1 MLSISAQIYSS
12 ASLFYYPDNIM
23 KNHKLSL
30 TVIILTATF
39 FINGCEEPPQTIV
52 ASSRP
57 VKTIVIGGAAT
68 DDTRSFPAVVDAIQ
82 KADISFRVDGKI
94 QKILVKE
101 GSEVKKGQLLA
112 ELDPTDFK
120 ITLKDRQASYDTA
133 KANYDRAVTL
143 VEKGAISKVDHDNI
157 RAKFHTAS
165 ANLKTAE
172 QNLAYT
178 ELKANFDGYIAKR
191 HVENFEEVV
200 PSQTIFSLQDVS
212 ALKIQVDIPENLM
225 ILVNENQKGKR
236 NLRAVFDNISDH
248 EFPLSFLETATKA
261 DPNTKTF
268 KVTLKMDAPDKYNI
282 LPGMT
287 ATVFAD
293 LFGTESQADIALPV
307 SAVIS
312 DNEKQAT
319 VWVVDEKTMTVNPK
333 KVTPGVM
340 VGNTMQVKGL
350 KPGDRV
356 VVAGAPFLR
365 NDMKVTLL
373 ETGEQAE

>member
-1 MLSISAQIYSS
+1 M
-12 ASLFYYPDNIM
+12 DTR
-23 KNHKLSL
+23 KLSFATL
-30 TVIILTATF
+30 TLALSF
-39 FINGCEEPPQTIV
+39 FLSACEKPPQTFV

-57 VKTIVIGGAAT
+57 VKTIVIGGNISG
-68 DDTRSFPAVVDAIQ
+68 DTRSFPAVVDAIQ

-101 GSEVKKGQLLA
+101 GDEVKKGQLLA

-120 ITLKDRQASYDTA
+120 ITLNDRQASYDTA

-143 VEKGAISKVDHDNI
+143 VKKGAISKVDHDNI
-157 RAKFHTAS
+157 RANFHTAT
-165 ANLKTAE
+165 ANLNTAK

-178 ELKANFDGYIAKR
+178 RLKANFDGYIAKR

-200 PSQTIFSLQDVS
+200 LSQTIFSLEDIS
-212 ALKIQVDIPENLM
+212 ALKVKIDVPENLM
-225 ILVNENQKGKR
+225 ILVNRTRKGKR
-236 NLRAVFDNISDH
+236 KLRAVFDTIPDQK
-248 EFPLSFLETATKA
+248 FPLSYLETSTKA

-268 KVTLKMDAPDKYNI
+268 KVTLKMDKPANYNI

-287 ATVFAD
+287 ATVFAE
-293 LFGTESQADIALPV
+293 LFANESKSNNTIALPV
-307 SAVIS
+307 SAVIAN
-312 DNEKQAT
+312 NEKQAT

-333 KVTPGVM
+333 QVTPGLM
-340 VGNTMQVKGL
+340 IGDTMQVEGL
-350 KPGDRV
+350 SPGERV
-356 VVAGAPFLR
+356 VIAGAPFLR